1 MTPKVVIGLGK
12 EDDVGVG
19 LDEDVCWVIGGDVS

>member
-1 MTPKVVIGLGK
+1 MQDGRRQMTDGK

-19 LDEDVCWVIGGDVS
+19 ALGRGVRAGG

>member
-19 LDEDVCWVIGGDVS
+19 LDVDVCWGRGVS